1 MFLALREIKKEK
13 LRYGLIITMIV
24 MITYLLFI
32 LLGLMNGLSNE
43 NTAALKSWDTRT
55 VWLNKNANDRLSQST
70 LMANQVP
77 NYDTKHMALIG
88 DVPGQLKR
96 TQGAAHKQDVQLV
109 GLKNHD
115 FIAQKKIQ
123 LVSGHWLR
131 NDCQLVL
138 DESLR
143 QQGYHLGTKVSFNG
157 NKQLKVVGFARD
169 AKLNIAPIAYTTLS
183 QWQKL
188 HGGPFVGSALISDKA
203 SHHHYAGMH
212 RYGIKQFIN
221 KLPGYTAQNTT
232 FEMMIG
238 FLLVISLVVIA
249 VFLYILTMQKT
260 KQYALLRAQGIPSEK
275 LVGATIAQSLI
286 LIISGV
292 VIAVVLT
299 GITIKAL
306 PAGVPVL
313 MDPHQLSWMVLA
325 ILGIGLLSSCLP
337 TAMIMRIDP
346 LDALK

>member
-70 LMANQVP
+70 LTSAQVP
-77 NYDTKHMALIG
+77 NYDAHHMALIG

-109 GLKNHD
+109 GLKNKD
-115 FIAQKKIQ
+115 FIAQKKIH

-131 NDCQLVL
+131 NDHQLVL

-183 QWQKL
+183 EWQKL
-188 HGGPFVGSALISDKA
+188 HGGPIVA
-203 SHHHYAGMH
+203 SGLVSNRVNHHHYAGMH
-212 RYGIKQFIN
+212 RYSIVQFIN

-238 FLLVISLVVIA
+238 FLLIISLIVIA

-275 LVGATIAQSLI
+275 LIGATIAQSLI

-292 VIAVVLT
+292 VIAIILT
-299 GITIKAL
+299 MLTLKAL

-313 MDPHQLSWMVLA
+313 MDPHQLSWMVMA

-337 TAMIMRIDP
+337 TVMIMRIDP

>member
-1 MFLALREIKKEK
+1 MFLALREIRKEK

-43 NTAALKSWDTRT
+43 NTAALKSWDTQT

-70 LMANQVP
+70 LNANQVP
-77 NYDTKHMALIG
+77 KYDAKHTALVG
-88 DVPGQLKR
+88 DVPGQLKQ
-96 TQGAAHKQDVQLV
+96 TSGATHKQDVQLV
-109 GLKNHD
+109 GLKKND
-115 FIAQKKIQ
+115 FIAADKIH
-123 LVSGHWLR
+123 LVSGHWLQ
-131 NDCQLVL
+131 NDHQLVL

-143 QQGYHLGTKVSFNG
+143 QQGYHLGTKVSFNE
-157 NKQLKVVGFARD
+157 NKHLKVVGFARD
-169 AKLNIAPIAYTTLS
+169 AKLNIAPIAYTTLTE
-183 QWQKL
+183 WQKL
-188 HGGPFVGSALISDKA
+188 HGGPFVASALISDKN
-203 SHHHYAGMH
+203 SHHHYSGMQ
-212 RYGIKQFIN
+212 RYGIRQFIN

-238 FLLVISLVVIA
+238 FLLVISLMVIA

-292 VIAVVLT
+292 VIAVALT
-299 GITIKAL
+299 LITMKIL
-306 PAGVPVL
+306 PAGVPIL
-313 MDPHQLSWMVLA
+313 MDLHQLSWMILA

-337 TAMIMRIDP
+337 AVMIMRIDP

>member
-43 NTAALKSWDTRT
+43 NTAALKSWGTRT
-55 VWLNKNANDRLSQST
+55 VWLSKNANDRLSQST
-70 LMANQVP
+70 LTSTQVP
-77 NYDTKHMALIG
+77 KYDHQHTALIG

-96 TQGAAHKQDVQLV
+96 VKGAAHKESVQLV
-109 GLKNHD
+109 GLKKND
-115 FIAQKKIQ
+115 FIAQNKIH
-123 LVSGHWLR
+123 LVSGHWVR
-131 NDCQLVL
+131 NNHQLVL

-143 QQGYHLGTKVSFNG
+143 QQGYQLGTKVSFNG
-157 NKQLKVVGFARD
+157 TQKLKVVGFARD
-169 AKLNIAPIAYTTLS
+169 AKLNIAPIAYVNLS

-188 HGGPFVGSALISDKA
+188 HGGSFVGSALISNQV
-203 SHHHYAGMH
+203 SHHHYSDMH
-212 RYGIKQFIN
+212 RYTINQFIN

-286 LIISGV
+286 LIISGIV
-292 VIAVVLT
+292 LAVILAW
-299 GITIKAL
+299 ITVALL

-325 ILGIGLLSSCLP
+325 ILGIVLLSSCLP
-337 TAMIMRIDP
+337 TVMIMRIDP